1 MISNVL
7 LIISIILVILGYLII
22 IFTYLLNK
30 NKTKDITA
38 SDQVLKIL
46 NDDNVINLIEDSDS
60 YFSHYNIKRNI
71 VKLKSKTYNS
81 KDVFS
86 IAIASLLSGYSL
98 TKNNILN
105 YLSYI
110 FKQLK
115 FFSFSPAITIIISYI
130 VTNAGDSKIAI
141 IILLLIAIYQYILND
156 LNTKALEVIN
166 IKDKDINKILNIL
179 TKTTTIFFISTLIQI
194 IRLIV
199 IILNI

>member
-1 MISNVL
+1 MISNIL
-7 LIISIILVILGYLII
+7 LILSIILVILGYLII

-81 KDVFS
+81 KDIFS

-115 FFSFSPAITIIISYI
+115 FFSFSSAITIIISYI

>member
-71 VKLKSKTYNS
+71 VKL
-81 KDVFS
+81 
-86 IAIASLLSGYSL
+86 AI
-98 TKNNILN
+98 KNNKIKL
-105 YLSYI
+105 
-110 FKQLK
+110 
-115 FFSFSPAITIIISYI
+115 FSLY
-130 VTNAGDSKIAI
+130 
-141 IILLLIAIYQYILND
+141 
-156 LNTKALEVIN
+156 
-166 IKDKDINKILNIL
+166 
-179 TKTTTIFFISTLIQI
+179 
-194 IRLIV
+194 
-199 IILNI
+199 

>member
-1 MISNVL
+1 MISNIL
-7 LIISIILVILGYLII
+7 LIIIIIIVILGYLII

-38 SDQVLKIL
+38 SDEVLNIL
-46 NDDNVINLIEDSDS
+46 NNDNAINLIEDSDS

-81 KDVFS
+81 KDIFS

-98 TKNNILN
+98 AKNNLLN
-105 YLSYI
+105 YVSYI
-110 FKQLK
+110 FKELK
-115 FFSFSPAITIIISYI
+115 FFSFSSIIAIIISYI

-141 IILLLIAIYQYILND
+141 VIFILIAIYQYILNT
-156 LNTKALEVIN
+156 LNTSAIEIIN
-166 IKDKDINKILNIL
+166 NKEKNINKILNIL
-179 TKTTTIFFISTLIQI
+179 NKTTTIFFISTLILI
-194 IRLIV
+194 IRLVV